1 MSFTQ
6 NKAIARRFIQ
16 EIFVEGNLEDAKN
29 FVTHD
34 IIYHAQAE
42 EVRGLE
48 EFKEWIAMDR
58 RALPDMK
65 ITILDLES
73 HSRRGTSWTAW
84 TS

>member
-48 EFKEWIAMDR
+48 EFKE
-58 RALPDMK
+58 
-65 ITILDLES
+65 
-73 HSRRGTSWTAW
+73 
-84 TS
+84 